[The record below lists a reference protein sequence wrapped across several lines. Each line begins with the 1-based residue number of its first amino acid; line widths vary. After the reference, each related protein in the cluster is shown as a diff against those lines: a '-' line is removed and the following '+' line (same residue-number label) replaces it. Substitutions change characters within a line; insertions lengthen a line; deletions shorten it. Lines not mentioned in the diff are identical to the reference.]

1 MYNTLSQ
8 STIDMI
14 EGDCRCFRALMDFGD
29 FQITSDKIYKIQTDG
44 ASCSDEDVTIGGIY
58 SQGVTIEV
66 SEIPC
71 PLEGRVFMLYFYLID
86 LSFVTP
92 VSSDVD
98 NPLTHYILSEY
109 THEELG
115 KYTHEG
121 LSKLVNMP
129 HRHIPMGQFRV
140 SKCKSKANGYTISA
154 GDFLEEA
161 DKEYNSDLVYP
172 ASTKDIEKEICNNL
186 GIDNVTNSDLQYMTS
201 DKEVYMTSDSGDYIL
216 YDYVVFIDEPPAKTT
231 MRQML
236 GYIASL
242 RGCFA
247 VANRLGNLKYAW
259 YEDSG
264 LILQPNRIDT
274 PELSEKDITIT
285 RIACQV
291 SENKTLYSGQI
302 GRTMEISNPYMTQR
316 MLNVIAADILPFKYR
331 PASVLQRM
339 GDPRIDV
346 WDILHLGDC
355 IIPVMDLTYSFDGGL
370 SADIEASGKTDA
382 ESNL

>member
-1 MYNTLSQ
+1 
-8 STIDMI
+8 MI

-29 FQITSDKIYKIQTDG
+29 FQITSDKIYSIQTDG

-58 SQGVTIEV
+58 SQGVTTEV

-71 PLEGRVFMLYFYLID
+71 PLEGRVFMLYFYLMD
-86 LSFVTP
+86 LSLVN
-92 VSSDVD
+92 SISDNAD

-121 LSKLVNMP
+121 LEKLANMP

-154 GDFLEEA
+154 GDFLAEA
-161 DKEYNSDLVYP
+161 DKNYVSKLNYP
-172 ASTKDIEKEICNNL
+172 ASTKQIEEEICNEL
-186 GIDNVTNSDLQYMTS
+186 GIKNVTRNNYRYVTS
-201 DKEVYMTSDSGDYIL
+201 DKKVYVTSDSEDYVL
-216 YDYVVFIDEPPAKTT
+216 YDYLVYISTPPQGTT

-247 VANRLGNLKYAW
+247 VADRLGNLKFAW
-259 YEDSG
+259 YEDNR
-264 LILQPNRIDT
+264 LVLKPNRIDE
-274 PELSEKDITIT
+274 PELEEKDITIT

-291 SENKTLYSGQI
+291 SENKTLYAGKY
-302 GRTMEISNPYMTQR
+302 GRTMEISNPYMTQKS
-316 MLNVIAADILPFKYR
+316 LNAIAADILPFTYR
-331 PASVLQRM
+331 PAQVLQRM

-346 WDILHLGDC
+346 WDILHCGNYL
-355 IIPVMDLTYSFDGGL
+355 IPVMLLSYSFDGGL
-370 SADIEASGKTDA
+370 SAEIEASGKTDT

>member
-1 MYNTLSQ
+1 
-8 STIDMI
+8 MI

-71 PLEGRVFMLYFYLID
+71 PLEGRVFMLYFYLMD
-86 LSFVTP
+86 LSFVMP
-92 VSSDVD
+92 VSSDAD
-98 NPLTHYILSEY
+98 NPLTHYMLAEY

-121 LSKLVNMP
+121 LSKLANMP

-154 GDFLEEA
+154 GDFLAEA
-161 DKEYNSDLVYP
+161 DKTYVSKLDYP
-172 ASTKDIEKEICNNL
+172 ASTKQVEEEICNEL
-186 GIDNVTNSDLQYMTS
+186 GIQNVTRNNYRYITIDS
-201 DKEVYMTSDSGDYIL
+201 KVYVTADGEDYIL
-216 YDYVVFIDEPPAKTT
+216 YDYLSYINEPPQKTT

-247 VANRLGNLKYAW
+247 VANRLGNLKYSW
-259 YEDSG
+259 YEDNGYVLS
-264 LILQPNRIDT
+264 PNRIDD
-274 PELSEKDITIT
+274 PELEENDIIIT

-291 SENKTLYSGQI
+291 SENKTLYSGRY
-302 GRTMEISNPYMTQR
+302 GRTMTITNPYMTQQ
-316 MLNVIAADILPFKYR
+316 MLNIIAADILPFRYR

-346 WDILHLGDC
+346 WDIVHCGNCL
-355 IIPVMDLTYSFDGGL
+355 IPVMNLSYSFDGGL
-370 SADIEASGKTDA
+370 SAEIEASGKTDT

>member
-29 FQITSDKIYKIQTDG
+29 FQITSDKIYSIQTDG

-71 PLEGRVFMLYFYLID
+71 PLEGRVFMLYFYLMD
-86 LSFVTP
+86 LSLVTP
-92 VSSDVD
+92 VSSDVE

-109 THEELG
+109 THEELS

-121 LSKLVNMP
+121 LSKLANMP
-129 HRHIPMGQFRV
+129 HRHIPMGRFRV

-154 GDFLEEA
+154 GDFLAEA
-161 DKEYNSDLVYP
+161 DRNYVSKLSYP
-172 ASTKDIEKEICNNL
+172 ASTKQIEEEICKEL
-186 GIDNVTNSDLQYMTS
+186 EIQNVTRNNYRYVTS
-201 DKEVYMTSDSGDYIL
+201 DKKVYVTSDGRDYVL
-216 YDYVVFIDEPPAKTT
+216 YDYLVYIDIPPQEIT

-259 YEDSG
+259 YEDNG
-264 LILQPNRIDT
+264 FILQPNRIDE
-274 PELSEKDITIT
+274 PELEEKDITIT

-291 SENKTLYSGQI
+291 DENKKLYAGKY
-302 GRTMEISNPYMTQR
+302 GRTMEISNPYMTQKA
-316 MLNVIAADILPFKYR
+316 LNAIAADILPFTYR
-331 PASVLQRM
+331 PAQVLQRM

-346 WDILHLGDC
+346 WDILQYNNCL
-355 IIPVMDLTYSFDGGL
+355 IPVMDLSYSFDGGL
-370 SADIEASGKTDA
+370 STDIGASGKTDT